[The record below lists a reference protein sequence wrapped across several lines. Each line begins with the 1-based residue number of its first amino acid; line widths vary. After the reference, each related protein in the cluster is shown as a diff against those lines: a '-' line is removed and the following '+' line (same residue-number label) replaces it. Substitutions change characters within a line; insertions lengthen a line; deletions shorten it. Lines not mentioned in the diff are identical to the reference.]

1 MTDSASDF
9 GINIPSVIH
18 IRNIDSSIWGYEIY
32 NLLGKTFQITVYLR
46 QHAGKVIYFTF
57 VRTHLATSFQSW
69 VVRSRIQ
76 KPLKWWYGWNQQL
89 YLTDWK
95 GILLKTLLINSLGK
109 CTVIIN
115 SILWKLFSQFSFIG
129 DTEAAGNLNSESWL
143 YINSR
148 TLFFCG
154 LTWLQQRCLP
164 FEITYYNNGAIR
176 TSQIFGVSGS

>member
-1 MTDSASDF
+1 MTDNIQPWCTLFPIWNQSFFFFSLRAFTCYDDDF
-9 GINIPSVIH
+9 QRWFPNFI
-18 IRNIDSSIWGYEIY
+18 
-32 NLLGKTFQITVYLR
+32 
-46 QHAGKVIYFTF
+46 IYFTF

-164 FEITYYNNGAIR
+164 FEITYYNTGAIR
-176 TSQIFGVSGS
+176 TSQIFGVSGP